1 MEQLN
6 VFLKVVYG
14 VILTFV
20 LNKII
25 SLFRTPQ
32 LYLAFYDV
40 FRSVD
45 KGIVGCSA
53 TITISN
59 KGKDKEKA
67 VEIVFPDA
75 HLCKLVS
82 CDYVAVSS
90 TGNVINIDRVLAG
103 QVVNF
108 VVLVDGVSDLK
119 KHKPVLRSETA
130 NGKTYEGRGRA
141 PISAGPVVFSLS
153 VIIMFMSFF
162 VYIIKTEQEPS
173 YPYLAMRYWSFYMD
187 GFHSHRRSDNY
198 IVSGTPWFESNYP
211 LSYAG
216 VIGGSEKLGLAFT
229 LVNNTS
235 SDIELVYGFEVAN
248 QREYID
254 EYLKANKVKD
264 LDSRRKAKE
273 EVQLRYNVMPYSL
286 LGEKKVVVAPGKH
299 LRFEVLR
306 PLDHRVSMKDLSVR
320 IAVEGFQDGT
330 DKAFSDEYIFDPAAN
345 DNAKN
350 KLLDLL
356 NGVSSES

>member
-45 KGIVGCSA
+45 KSVVGCSA
-53 TITISN
+53 TVTISN

-67 VEIVFPDA
+67 VEVVFPDA
-75 HLCKLVS
+75 NLCKVIS
-82 CDYVAVSS
+82 CDYVAISS
-90 TGNVINIDRVLAG
+90 TGNAVNIDRVLAG

-108 VVLVDGVSDLK
+108 VVLIDGVSDLK
-119 KHKPVLRSETA
+119 KHKPMLRSETA

-141 PISAGPVVFSLS
+141 PISAGPVVFGLS
-153 VIIMFMSFF
+153 VIIMLMSFF
-162 VYIIKTEQEPS
+162 AYIAKTEQEPS
-173 YPYLAMRYWSFYMD
+173 YPYLAMRHWSFYMD
-187 GFHSHRRSDNY
+187 GFHSFRRSDNY
-198 IVSGTPWFESNYP
+198 FVSGTPWFENTYP

-216 VIGGSEKLGLAFT
+216 VLGGNGEIGLVFT

-235 SDIELVYGFEVAN
+235 SDIELVYGFDVAN
-248 QREYID
+248 RREYID
-254 EYLKANKVKD
+254 EYLKANKIKD
-264 LDSRRKAKE
+264 PDSRRRAFE

-306 PLDHRVSMKDLSVR
+306 PLDHKLSMKDLSVR
-320 IAVEGFQDGT
+320 IAIEGFQDGT
-330 DKAFSDEYIFDPAAN
+330 DKAFADEYIFDPTAN
-345 DNAKN
+345 DNAKT

-356 NGVSSES
+356 YGASPDS

>member
-14 VILTFV
+14 VILTFI

-25 SLFRTPQ
+25 SLFRAPQ

-45 KGIVGCSA
+45 KSVVGCSA

-75 HLCKLVS
+75 NLCKIVS

-108 VVLVDGVSDLK
+108 VVLIDGVSDLK
-119 KHKPVLRSETA
+119 DHKPVLRSEST
-130 NGKTYEGRGRA
+130 NGKTYNGRGKA
-141 PISAGPVVFSLS
+141 PISAGPFIFSLS
-153 VIIMFMSFF
+153 VLIMFMSFF
-162 VYIIKTEQEPS
+162 VYIIKTEQQPS
-173 YPYLAMRYWSFYMD
+173 YPYLAMRYWSFYAD
-187 GFHSHRRSDNY
+187 GFHSYRRSDNY
-198 IVSGTPWFESNYP
+198 IVSGTPWFENNYP

-216 VIGGSEKLGLAFT
+216 VVGEKGKIGLVFT

-235 SDIELVYGFEVAN
+235 SDMEIVYGFEIAN
-248 QREYID
+248 RREYID

-264 LDSRRKAKE
+264 LDSRRKAVE
-273 EVQLRYNVMPYSL
+273 EVDFRYNVMPYSV
-286 LGEKKVVVAPGKH
+286 LGEKKVVVAPGER
-299 LRFEVLR
+299 LRFEVVR
-306 PLDHRVSMKDLSVR
+306 PFDRRVSIKDLSVR
-320 IAVEGFQDGT
+320 IAVEGFQDGNE
-330 DKAFSDEYIFDPAAN
+330 KAFSDEYIFDPAVN
-345 DNAKN
+345 GNAKD
-350 KLLDLL
+350 KLLDILG
-356 NGVSSES
+356 GVSPES